1 MPIVETGIEPEVLK
15 DEIFKAVRDAILRG
29 ELQPGEKLAEIDLM
43 KSLGVSRA
51 PLRDA
56 FWLLEKQG
64 YVRMIPNKG
73 TFVIELSRDQISEV
87 YAVRGVL
94 EAWAM
99 ALAMSRVKPKDIRD
113 LRLQFRRMEQ
123 TANEGDL
130 LANFKMD
137 LEFHQKIWELS
148 GNRKL
153 EELLNNICPS
163 LFTYL
168 LIKYQGN
175 PTAMRGGLTHHL
187 GMLNLLESKKDPAE
201 VERLVRATIQQMGV
215 MTAKLI

>member
-73 TFVIELSRDQISEV
+73 TFVIELSRDQISEI

-99 ALAMSRVKPKDIRD
+99 ALAMSRAKPKDIRE

-153 EELLNNICPS
+153 EELLNNVCPS

-187 GMLNLLESKKDPAE
+187 EMLSLLESKKDPAE
-201 VERLVRATIQQMGV
+201 VESLVRATIQQMGV